1 MDMMKMV
8 VDALRS
14 GGGGPA
20 ALAGQSYKDYYAQT
34 IAEGGEPVPPEVWM
48 QQQQP
53 QGMPPQQGMA
63 PQGIPPQQ
71 GGIPM

>member
-1 MDMMKMV
+1 MDMMKMIA
-8 VDALRS
+8 DALRS

-34 IAEGGEPVPPEVWM
+34 IAEGGEPMPPEMWM
-48 QQQQP
+48 QQQ
-53 QGMPPQQGMA
+53 QQGMA